1 MSDEQHQFATTCWT
15 QILAAGGN
23 DSSVARAS
31 LEQLCG
37 AYWYPLYAFARQ
49 SGQNPEN
56 AKDLTQGFFCR
67 LLEKNY
73 LAQADREKGRFRTF
87 MLSAFKHFMAKEWR
101 REQAIKRGGDREF
114 ISIDGDEAEHRYG
127 ADLRE
132 DLTPDRIF
140 ERKWAITILDRTL
153 TALREEYHQSGRE
166 AVFEQLKEIITTGT
180 PERPHAEI
188 AATLGLK
195 PGAVKVAAHRLRQRY
210 RETLRKEIAQTV
222 GSEDEIDEELNNLTL
237 VLRG

>member
-49 SGQNPEN
+49 SGQGPEN
-56 AKDLTQGFFCR
+56 AQDLTQGFFCR
-67 LLEKNY
+67 LLENNY

-101 REQAIKRGGDREF
+101 REQALKRGGDREF
-114 ISIDGDEAEHRYG
+114 ISIDGSEAEHRYG
-127 ADLRE
+127 GEMKE
-132 DLTPDRIF
+132 DMTPDRIF

-153 TALREEYHQSGRE
+153 SALREEYHDSGRE

-180 PERPHAEI
+180 TGRSYADI
-188 AATLGLK
+188 ADTLDLK
-195 PGAVKVAAHRLRQRY
+195 EGAVKVAAHRLRQRY
-210 RETLRKEIAQTV
+210 RDTLRHEIAQTV
-222 GSEDEIDEELNNLTL
+222 GSEDDIDEELNNLSL